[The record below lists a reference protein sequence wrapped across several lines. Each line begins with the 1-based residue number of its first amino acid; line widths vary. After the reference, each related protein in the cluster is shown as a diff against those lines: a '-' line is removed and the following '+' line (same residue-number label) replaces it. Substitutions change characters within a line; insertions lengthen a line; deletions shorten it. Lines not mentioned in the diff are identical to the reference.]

1 MAIPL
6 PRENA
11 GVLAGLTKD
20 ALDASQ
26 RDQEFLS
33 RSAQNE
39 AALLQQANRA
49 RIAEAANIRRGIANI
64 ENREARLAQ
73 NKIVNDLSNERLKV
87 SQARELRIAEEAL
100 RGGTASAADFNALR
114 QLTEARE
121 KFIREGQEI
130 NQARI
135 ILGGEALDTPE
146 VDTSVT
152 PFDPQIS
159 KIKAKIGIG
168 LQPRDPAPGGVVPD
182 QTSATVPQ
190 AIPLTEQAG
199 RSGAGLPI
207 SRQDGVLL
215 PSFREGD
222 EGTIARGEP
231 HPLLG
236 FDGVQA
242 PTDPLSDAESI
253 AEAGIDNAA
262 DLEAAVTTRDA
273 PLEPEQEAAAADA
286 NQFLAIPKIPAN
298 ATSFT
303 ENPTTLSAKQSNN
316 QIISLERDKLVIL
329 ENELDAVKPDFAK
342 VIAAKRVREQQ
353 RVIEKFTNLNKLKTP
368 TADPQKKII
377 DAPTRDLIAG
387 VIAHFRVEKNRGSI
401 DGSFS
406 IIEGD
411 PAITIRRALIN
422 IALARQFDEL
432 ESIKKFIPKE
442 DLRFFEQITK
452 RDSPGTVDTEIDEE
466 LEAGTEPETEP
477 VIKPIVKP
485 LFESD
490 KVLGEVLQR
499 TVK

>member
-49 RIAEAANIRRGIANI
+49 RIAEASSIRRNIALM
-64 ENREARLAQ
+64 ENREDRLAQ
-73 NKIVNDLSNERLKV
+73 NKIVNDLNNERLKV
-87 SQARELRIAEEAL
+87 SQARELRIAQEAL
-100 RGGTASAADFNALR
+100 TGGTISAADFNALR
-114 QLTEARE
+114 QLTTERQD
-121 KFIREGQEI
+121 FIKAGQES
-130 NQARI
+130 NQAKV
-135 ILGGEALDTPE
+135 ILGDDAAHIPD

-152 PFDPQIS
+152 PFDEQIS
-159 KIKAKIGIG
+159 ALKAKMGIG
-168 LQPRDPAPGGVVPD
+168 LQPRDPAPGGVAPD
-182 QTSATVPQ
+182 QTSTAIPQ
-190 AIPLTEQAG
+190 AIPLTEQVG

-207 SRQDGVLL
+207 TRQDGLLL
-215 PSFREGD
+215 PSISDEDRRIGPESGLLPAGDVFDVSPTGALNDTQDIRE
-222 EGTIARGEP
+222 A
-231 HPLLG
+231 
-236 FDGVQA
+236 A
-242 PTDPLSDAESI
+242 
-253 AEAGIDNAA
+253 IDNEA
-262 DLEAAVTTRDA
+262 DLDAAVTTRDA
-273 PLEPEQEAAAADA
+273 PPEPDQEAIAADA
-286 NQFLAIPKIPAN
+286 NQFLAIPEIPAN

-303 ENPTTLSAKQSNN
+303 ENPTTLSAKQANN

-368 TADPQKKII
+368 AADPQKKII

-387 VIAHFRVEKNRGSI
+387 VIAHFRVGKNRGSI

-442 DLRFFEQITK
+442 DLRFFEKITK
-452 RDSPGTVDTEIDEE
+452 RDSPGTVDTEIEEE
-466 LEAGTEPETEP
+466 LETGAEPETEP